1 LATWEGLEAVQHRF
15 PRAPAWGQ
23 AVSLGWG
30 RGGGVSKDTSK
41 DIDAAPSEQANSKDR
56 EANGP
61 TRAVRYRR
69 PNSRV
74 SDPEWV
80 A

>member
-1 LATWEGLEAVQHRF
+1 LKQFSTASLELRLGDKPF
-15 PRAPAWGQ
+15 P
-23 AVSLGWG
+23 LD
-30 RGGGVSKDTSK
+30 GGGGVVSKDTSK
-41 DIDAAPSEQANSKDR
+41 DIDGAPSEQANSKDR

-61 TRAVRYRR
+61 TRAVRDRR

>member
-1 LATWEGLEAVQHRF
+1 V
-15 PRAPAWGQ
+15 
-23 AVSLGWG
+23 
-30 RGGGVSKDTSK
+30 VSKDTSK
-41 DIDAAPSEQANSKDR
+41 DIDGAPSEQANSKDR

-61 TRAVRYRR
+61 TRAVRDRR